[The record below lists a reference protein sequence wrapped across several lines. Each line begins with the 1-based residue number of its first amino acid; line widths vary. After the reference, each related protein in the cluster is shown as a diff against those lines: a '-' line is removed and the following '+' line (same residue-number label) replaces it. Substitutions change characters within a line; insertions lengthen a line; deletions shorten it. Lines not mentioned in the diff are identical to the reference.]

1 MIRITNLLKQF
12 SGGGASGA
20 PAVRAV
26 DDISFELPAGKV
38 LTLLGPSGCGKTTTM
53 RSVAGLE
60 KPNGGTIEIGDR
72 TVFSAAEAINL
83 RPNQRRVGMV
93 FQSYAI
99 WPHMTVVQNVAYPLK
114 GNVEKQTM
122 RDRAMDALRLVG
134 LDHLADRRAP
144 NLSGGQQQRV
154 ALARALV
161 AEPEVLLLD
170 EPLSNLDAKL
180 RDSMR
185 QEIRELQ
192 QKLGITALY
201 VTHDQSEALAISD
214 LVAVMSHGKIIDFGE
229 PERIYSRPNSREVAE
244 FIGMANIIDVEGV
257 RRDGERWVG
266 QSDLGPVAIDRPG
279 ELPAECG
286 LLIRLE
292 DIEVLSDPGD
302 HTENVWQGRISSALY
317 LGAYYECMIEVGDR
331 RLRTHMTRRSYPK
344 AGDNVYVH
352 VPARALHVLPKL
364 GVDFADEEID
374 AHEAAVS

>member
-12 SGGGASGA
+12 SGGGASGS

-60 KPNGGTIEIGDR
+60 KPNGGTIEIGER
-72 TVFSAAEAINL
+72 IVFSGEDGINL

-114 GNVEKQTM
+114 GNIGKETM
-122 RDRAMDALRLVG
+122 RNRATDALRLVG

-214 LVAVMSHGKIIDFGE
+214 LVAVMSQGKIIDFGE
-229 PERIYSRPNSREVAE
+229 PERIYSRPNSREVAQ
-244 FIGMANIIDVEGV
+244 FIGMANIVDVKNV
-257 RRDGERWVG
+257 RRDGERWIG
-266 QSDLGPVAIDRPG
+266 QSDLGPIAIDRPG
-279 ELPAECG
+279 EIPSDCG

-292 DIEVLSDPGD
+292 DIEILSDASERS
-302 HTENVWQGRISSALY
+302 ENVWQGRISSALY
-317 LGAYYECMIEVGDR
+317 LGAYYECTIDVGER
-331 RLRTHMTRRSYPK
+331 RLRTHMPRRSSPK
-344 AGDNVYVH
+344 AGDNVFVH
-352 VPARALHVLPKL
+352 VPAHSLYVLPEV
-364 GVDFADEEID
+364 GVNFGK
-374 AHEAAVS
+374 EANAAEAEAVS

>member
-12 SGGGASGA
+12 SGGGAAGA
-20 PAVRAV
+20 PAVLAV
-26 DDISFELPAGKV
+26 DDISFELPVGKV

-60 KPNGGTIEIGDR
+60 KPNGGTIEIGER
-72 TVFSAAEAINL
+72 TVFSGEEGINL

-114 GNVEKQTM
+114 GNVDKQTT
-122 RDRAMDALRLVG
+122 RNRAMDALRLVG

-229 PERIYSRPNSREVAE
+229 PERIYSRPNSREVAQ
-244 FIGMANIIDVEGV
+244 FIGMANIIDVDSV

-266 QSDLGPVAIDRPG
+266 QSDLGPIAIDRPG
-279 ELPAECG
+279 ELPADCG

-292 DIEVLSDPGD
+292 DIEILSDASER
-302 HTENVWQGRISSALY
+302 TENVWQGRISSALY
-317 LGAYYECMIEVGDR
+317 LGAYFECIIDVGER
-331 RLRTHMTRRSYPK
+331 RLRTHMTRRSRPK
-344 AGDNVYVH
+344 VGDNVFVH
-352 VPARALHVLPKL
+352 VPARSLHVLPEL
-364 GVDFADEEID
+364 GVDFSDED
-374 AHEAAVS
+374 APTEAVALS

>member
-12 SGGGASGA
+12 SGGGAAGA
-20 PAVRAV
+20 AAVRAV

-60 KPNGGTIEIGDR
+60 KPNSGTIEIGDQ
-72 TVFSAAEAINL
+72 TVFSQEQGINL

-99 WPHMTVVQNVAYPLK
+99 WPHMTVIQNVAYPLK
-114 GNVEKQTM
+114 GNVDKQTM
-122 RDRAMDALRLVG
+122 RNRAMDALRLVG

-180 RDSMR
+180 RDNMR

-214 LVAVMSHGKIIDFGE
+214 LVAVMSNGKIIDFGE
-229 PERIYSRPNSREVAE
+229 PERIYSRPNSREVAQ
-244 FIGMANIIDVEGV
+244 FIGMANIIDVTGV
-257 RRDGERWVG
+257 HKDGTRWVG
-266 QSDLGPVAIDRPG
+266 QSDLGQVAIDRPG
-279 ELPAECG
+279 ELPDKCG
-286 LLIRLE
+286 LLVRLE
-292 DIEVLSDPGD
+292 DIEVLSNASER
-302 HTENVWQGRISSALY
+302 TENVWPGRITSALY
-317 LGAYYECMIEVGDR
+317 LGAYFECVIEIGGR
-331 RLRTHMTRRSYPK
+331 RIRTHMTRRARPR
-344 AGDNVYVH
+344 AGDNVIVH
-352 VPARALHVLPKL
+352 VPARSLHVLPEL
-364 GVDFADEEID
+364 GIEIVDTDLESTA
-374 AHEAAVS
+374 AAVS